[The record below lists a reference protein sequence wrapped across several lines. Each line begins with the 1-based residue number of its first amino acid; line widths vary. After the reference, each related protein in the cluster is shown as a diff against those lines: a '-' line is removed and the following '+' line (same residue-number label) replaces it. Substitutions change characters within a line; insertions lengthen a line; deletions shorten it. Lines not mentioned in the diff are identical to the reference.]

1 MARGRGKS
9 KKRRRKPAFKILNA
23 LEALVYTGILTQGIA
38 GTSPWSFLTGKA
50 DLGMTESA
58 GNIWSDESS
67 SMQLTGQGEISLGDI
82 LKEPSL
88 AISQMSSN
96 FGNNLAPMA
105 IAAFTTGVTFHVG
118 RKLLRRPINNIN
130 RNIMT
135 PLLGHSIKL

>member
-9 KKRRRKPAFKILNA
+9 KRRRRKPAFKILNA
-23 LEALVYTGILTQGIA
+23 LEALVYTGILTTGIA
-38 GTSPWSFLTGKA
+38 GTSPWGFITGKA
-50 DLGMTESA
+50 DLMQSEVSVGMAETDRMTYEVS
-58 GNIWSDESS
+58 
-67 SMQLTGQGEISLGDI
+67 GQGEISLGDI

-88 AISQMSSN
+88 AVSQMATN

-105 IAAFTTGVTFHVG
+105 IAAFTTGITFSVG

-135 PLLGHSIKL
+135 PMLGHSIKL